1 MPNQPA
7 NDQPLPCGVCGLLL
21 VDEKHDSAGDCIRG
35 MRAAMLKQR
44 QAAERLSFEVSTRYL
59 AILENLSL
67 NPNVGVEY
75 FMRVPG
81 QPENIV
87 QVHHQQ
93 AAGIFT
99 AIWRAFHEA
108 GDWSPLR
115 EQEEKIL
122 AQRKLIDLLLSLL
135 PELVTPQ
142 ALREL
147 NRDFFDTLKEI
158 EEVAKR
164 LGVPLPDLRDY

>member
-1 MPNQPA
+1 
-7 NDQPLPCGVCGLLL
+7 
-21 VDEKHDSAGDCIRG
+21 
-35 MRAAMLKQR
+35 MRAAMLQQR
-44 QAAERLSFEVSTRYL
+44 KAAERLSFEVSTRYL
-59 AILENLSL
+59 AILEGLAL
-67 NPNVGVEY
+67 DPNVGVEY

-81 QPENIV
+81 QEQNIV

-93 AAGIFT
+93 VAGVFT
-99 AIWRAFHEA
+99 AIWRKFHEA

-122 AQRKLIDLLLSLL
+122 AQRHLIDLLLGLL
-135 PELVTPQ
+135 PHLVTPS

-147 NRDFFDTLKEI
+147 NRDFFDTLKDI
-158 EEVAKR
+158 EKVATQ